1 MPERLCH
8 KPALGKLI
16 SPCPHPQALV
26 SSNDNNS
33 AYVMASGRVIN
44 GVVCA
49 KCIENFLEH
58 DECLVNVSYIYY

>member
-1 MPERLCH
+1 
-8 KPALGKLI
+8 
-16 SPCPHPQALV
+16 
-26 SSNDNNS
+26 
-33 AYVMASGRVIN
+33 MASGRVIN